1 MKDKSTI
8 EQMIDEDKKGIYK
21 HPLIEEC
28 KKPPIKFIRYRS
40 YGLKQLYERLGK
52 RK

>member
-1 MKDKSTI
+1 MKESKSIVPSLIKTNSPI
-8 EQMIDEDKKGIYK
+8 
-21 HPLIEEC
+21 IEEC
-28 KKPPIKFIRYRS
+28 KKPPIKFIKYKS